1 LLCLDLKR
9 GYALAVFWFWFWSMI
24 NVLMVLSDVAWWIVA
39 LRLTRKRLWRILVS
53 VFMAG
58 QMAVVLTLI
67 GEFEV
72 SRSIPKAIV
81 SAVILWHYFLLGALG
96 ALGGVSA
103 CRWLVQG
110 MTRAARARRESA
122 PVAPAAPALETRRE
136 FIGTCAALVP
146 PLFTISLT
154 GVAQAQLEHFR
165 IRRFTLSLPAL
176 PRALDGMTIAHVSD
190 THVGG
195 LTSGRLL
202 REAVNATN
210 ALRPDLVLLTG
221 DLINYEMADLPEA
234 VALVK
239 ALEGRYGLWMVEG
252 NHDIAVNGG
261 EFEQRAKAAGLPLLL
276 DESAVVEVR
285 GYPVEVFGLSWMT
298 GALGENRHRDRVV
311 DTQLHRMLQHRQPD
325 AFPLLLAHHPHTFDA
340 ALKAGLPLTL
350 AGHTHGG
357 QWMLDSQHG
366 IGSVFFRYW
375 SGLYTRGHSHLI
387 VSNGIG
393 NWLPLRI
400 NAPAEIIHLTLRS
413 GGTNG

>member
-1 LLCLDLKR
+1 
-9 GYALAVFWFWFWSMI
+9 VFWFWFWSVI
-24 NVLMVLSDVAWWIVA
+24 NILMVLADIAWWIVA
-39 LRLTRKRLWRILVS
+39 LRLTKKRLWRILVS
-53 VFMAG
+53 VFMVG

-72 SRSIPKAIV
+72 SRRIPKAIV
-81 SAVILWHYFLLGALG
+81 SAVIIWHYFLLCALG
-96 ALGGVSA
+96 ALGAVSAGRWLLRGVSRVA
-103 CRWLVQG
+103 G
-110 MTRAARARRESA
+110 TRQESP
-122 PVAPAAPALETRRE
+122 PVATLATALETRRE

-146 PLFTISLT
+146 PLFTIGLT

-165 IRRFTLSLPAL
+165 IRRFTLPIAAL
-176 PRALDGMTIAHVSD
+176 PKALDGMTIAHVSD

-195 LTSGRLL
+195 LTSERLL
-202 REAVNATN
+202 REAVKATN

-221 DLINYEMADLPEA
+221 DLINYELEDLPEA
-234 VALVK
+234 IALVK
-239 ALEGRYGLWMVEG
+239 SLEGRYGLWMVEG

-276 DESAVVEVR
+276 DESAVAEVR
-285 GYPVEVFGLSWMT
+285 GCPVQIFGLSWMT
-298 GALGENRHRDRVV
+298 GALGENRHRDRVA
-311 DTQLHRMLQHRQPD
+311 DAQLHRMLQHRQPD
-325 AFPLLLAHHPHTFDA
+325 AFPLLLTHHPHMFDA
-340 ALKAGLPLTL
+340 AVKAGLPLTL

-357 QWMLDSQHG
+357 QWMLDSRHG

-375 SGLYTRGHSHLI
+375 SGLYTRGGSQLV

-413 GGTNG
+413 EGSAG